1 MNNNF
6 VDPNENEEVAIE
18 TIGEP
23 DLTEGG
29 TPEGAIEESES

>member
-23 DLTEGG
+23 QETEEA
-29 TPEGAIEESES
+29 TAKA